1 MKVRVKL
8 FASLGS
14 FSPQGGLP
22 GIPFEL
28 ELPPGATIND
38 LMQHLQL
45 PAEQVKVCFV
55 NSLIQPPEYI
65 LNEGD
70 DVGIFP
76 PVGGG
81 SHV

>member
-14 FSPQGGLP
+14 FNPQGGLP
-22 GIPFEL
+22 GTPFEL
-28 ELPPGATIND
+28 ELPSGATLND
-38 LMQHLQL
+38 LMERLQL
-45 PAEQVKVCFV
+45 PTEQVKVCFV
-55 NSLIQPPEYI
+55 NSRIQPPDFV
-65 LNEGD
+65 LGEGD

-81 SHV
+81 SL

>member
-22 GIPFEL
+22 GTPFEL
-28 ELPPGATIND
+28 ELPLGATLHD

-45 PAEQVKVCFV
+45 PVEQIKVCFV
-55 NSLIQPPEYI
+55 NSRIQPPNYI

-70 DVGIFP
+70 NVGIFP